1 MKNEIINRVIKMAD
15 LMLEYKS
22 TVREVA
28 SMVGYSKSTVHKD
41 LSEKLRLIDFEKYEK
56 VHELLNYNK
65 SIKHIRGGEATKFK
79 YLK

>member
-1 MKNEIINRVIKMAD
+1 MKNEIINRVLKMAD

>member
-65 SIKHIRGGEATKFK
+65 SIKHTRGGEATKFK